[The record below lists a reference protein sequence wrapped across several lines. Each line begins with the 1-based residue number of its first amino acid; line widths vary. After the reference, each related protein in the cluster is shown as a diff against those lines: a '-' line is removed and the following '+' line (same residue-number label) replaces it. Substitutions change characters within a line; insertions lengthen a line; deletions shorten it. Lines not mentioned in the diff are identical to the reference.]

1 MGRIDGKRVVLGGL
15 AAAVVVN
22 MGEGLFGFL
31 MRTEYES
38 ALRSLGVRLHA
49 GAAAFLPIAWSFV
62 IGVLSV
68 WLYAAIRPRYGPG
81 PKTALRA
88 ALAVWSFTSAT
99 FSIAMACLGLF
110 PARLMIYGA
119 LWSLGEVIV
128 AMLVGAWIYREGNVP
143 AISSAAGKG
152 RGTP

>member
-1 MGRIDGKRVVLGGL
+1 MGRIDRKRVLLGGL
-15 AAAVVVN
+15 AAALVVN
-22 MGEGLFGFL
+22 AGEGLFGYL

-38 ALRSLGVRLHA
+38 ALANLGVRLHA
-49 GAAAFLPIAWSFV
+49 GAAAFLPIVWSFV

-88 ALAVWSFTSAT
+88 AFAVWSFTSAT

-110 PARLMIYGA
+110 PARLMVYAAVWA
-119 LWSLGEVIV
+119 LVEVSV
-128 AMLVGAWIYREGNVP
+128 AMLVGAWIYREKDLP
-143 AISSAAGKG
+143 AISSPAGKREG
-152 RGTP
+152 KR